1 MQTEMESTIRAR
13 GRPRRLPGQPVHRR
27 PSEQI
32 RKIEVRNLDNAL
44 AFARDELALPPNIHV
59 TVHWAR
65 IGGDLDPPA
74 RISRL
79 LNRMS
84 TWLSRRRGP
93 TGFKLPTVWAYARET
108 ASAKGEHLHL
118 LVHVPHTMAAT
129 KNGIAELTTL
139 FEGWVSRDGPL
150 QDIPGSKAVK
160 VTEAVKPFRQRDL
173 RNYLLKGAPAETLE
187 QCGIATRHRDKG
199 SGHVILG
206 KRVKV
211 SRAIDTG
218 ARTAHYA
225 SLGPR
230 VLGDEHWRDDI
241 DPART
246 HKPHGKPLGA
256 ANASVADIGTKTTQ
270 NPPTGFSG
278 ASMGP
283 SKVDPH

>member
-1 MQTEMESTIRAR
+1 MCIRDS
-13 GRPRRLPGQPVHRR
+13 H
-27 PSEQI
+27 
-32 RKIEVRNLDNAL
+32 K
-44 AFARDELALPPNIHV
+44 
-59 TVHWAR
+59 
-65 IGGDLDPPA
+65 
-74 RISRL
+74 
-79 LNRMS
+79 
-84 TWLSRRRGP
+84 
-93 TGFKLPTVWAYARET
+93 
-108 ASAKGEHLHL
+108 
-118 LVHVPHTMAAT
+118 MAAT

-206 KRVKV
+206 NRVKV
-211 SRAIDTG
+211 SRAIDAG

-256 ANASVADIGTKTTQ
+256 AEASMAHHSTKTTQ

-278 ASMGP
+278 AFTGP